1 MTAEVV
7 DEMAHLLNFT
17 KGGRHMSKRIVIL
30 GGGTGGLVA
39 ANRLRKALP
48 RDNDIVLVDRE
59 KNHLFNPSLLWL
71 MVGWRSKEQIQK
83 PLSLLQ
89 RKGIRFLNTEV
100 SKIDFENR
108 TVSTSEG
115 DEPFDYLVIALGAS
129 TFPEMMPGFA
139 EAAYNLYDLS
149 GAGRIRKVIE
159 NFDKGRVVVL
169 VSSIPFKC
177 PAAPYEAALLLAAYF
192 TKKHRDIEIEVV
204 TPEPLPMGVA
214 GPEVSNMVVSLLQ
227 SRGIRFTPQYQA
239 VKIDPAKKEIAFQN
253 GKTLSYGLLV
263 GIPPHGVSPVL
274 EGSSILGEGGWVKVN
289 PRTLETHL
297 EDVYALGDV
306 TSILLP
312 VGKPLP
318 KAGVFA
324 HYQADVVAHNIEAEI
339 KGVSSKREFDG
350 RGSCFIELGDG
361 RAGYAT
367 GNFYAEPKP
376 VVNLKKPSRLR
387 HWQKVLFE
395 KWWLWR
401 WF

>member
-1 MTAEVV
+1 
-7 DEMAHLLNFT
+7 L
-17 KGGRHMSKRIVIL
+17 
-30 GGGTGGLVA
+30 
-39 ANRLRKALP
+39 
-48 RDNDIVLVDRE
+48 
-59 KNHLFNPSLLWL
+59 
-71 MVGWRSKEQIQK
+71 
-83 PLSLLQ
+83 
-89 RKGIRFLNTEV
+89 
-100 SKIDFENR
+100 
-108 TVSTSEG
+108 EG
-115 DEPFDYLVIALGAS
+115 FS
-129 TFPEMMPGFA
+129 

-149 GAGRIRKVIE
+149 GAGRIRKAIE

-192 TKKHRDIEIEVV
+192 TKKRRDIEIEVV

-227 SRGIRFTPQYQA
+227 SRGIRFTPQHQA
-239 VKIDPAKKEIAFQN
+239 VKIDPAKKEITFQK
-253 GKTLSYGLLV
+253 GKTLSYDLLV
-263 GIPPHGVSPVL
+263 GIPPHGVPLVL
-274 EGSSILGEGGWVKVN
+274 EGSPILGESGWVKVN
-289 PRTLETHL
+289 PGTLETHF
-297 EDVYALGDV
+297 ENVYALGDV

-324 HYQADVVAHNIEAEI
+324 HYQADVVAHHIEAKI
-339 KGVSSKREFDG
+339 KGVSSKKEFDG
-350 RGSCFIELGDG
+350 SGACFIELGDG